1 MPITIKGDKVDRNE
15 KPLTREVDLWLR
27 NPVDVV
33 RELLARHDLRD
44 KLVFEPRKTF
54 TDQTK
59 TNRVYKEMWTSD
71 WWAEIQVNTS

>member
-1 MPITIKGDKVDRNE
+1 MPITIKGDKLD
-15 KPLTREVDLWLR
+15 KDKIPLTREVDLWLR

-33 RELLARHDLRD
+33 KALLSRHDLRD

-54 TDQTK
+54 TDRTK
-59 TNRVYKEMWTSD
+59 TNRVYEEMWTSD